1 MDEFTIEKNV
11 PLPEKN
17 GKGLGKWQRLIQRM
31 AVGDS
36 VALPERQSICLYHAI
51 KNLGGKSARRKTNDL
66 NYSDEVPEGETIYR
80 VWLTEAVKL
89 EGVE

>member
-11 PLPEKN
+11 PMESYAEVFR
-17 GKGLGKWQRLIQRM
+17 GKWQRLALRM
-31 AVGDS
+31 DVGDS
-36 VALPERQSICLYHAI
+36 VALPDRKSLCLYHAI

-80 VWLTEAVKL
+80 VWLTEAVK
-89 EGVE
+89 